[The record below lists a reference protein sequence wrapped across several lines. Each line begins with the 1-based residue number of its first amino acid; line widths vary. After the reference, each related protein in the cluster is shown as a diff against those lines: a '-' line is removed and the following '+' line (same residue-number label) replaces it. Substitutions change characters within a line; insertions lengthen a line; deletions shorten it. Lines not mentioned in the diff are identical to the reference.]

1 MPTDPLQVLSLE
13 TAKEQ
18 LRITM
23 DDADAIVTTAI
34 GGAVSENLEAMA
46 RITVWEHM
54 RVDVERLAERCQSQY
69 AVVRYYMRSCLRIS
83 SKYSSLL
90 MGQLA
95 RSRACRMVTKIWPG
109 M

>member
-23 DDADAIVTTAI
+23 DNADAIVTTAI

-46 RITVWEHM
+46 RIT
-54 RVDVERLAERCQSQY
+54 A
-69 AVVRYYMRSCLRIS
+69 
-83 SKYSSLL
+83 
-90 MGQLA
+90 
-95 RSRACRMVTKIWPG
+95 
-109 M
+109 